1 MSNIKLYTA
10 KLSPPGRAVE
20 LTASL
25 LGLELEII
33 PINLLAGDHRKPE
46 FLKMNPQHTIPIIDD
61 GGVVIRDSHA
71 IIIYLVQKYGKDLAL
86 YPDDP
91 ITRAKINAALHF
103 DSGVLFSR
111 LRFYFEPILY
121 GGSSELPQHKIDYMR
136 KGYELLNDALV
147 DDYIV
152 GNTLTLADLSCI
164 ATIATMEAFFPLED
178 RSSYPKLF
186 AWIERIS
193 QLPDYDRLNQQG
205 AIEFAEICESLRLSN
220 GTKANYIFKH
230 TMEATTQLKLI
241 LYYDDVSPP
250 VRSVMLAVAALNL
263 QDRIEYKYVNLFAG
277 EHLKSDFVKLNPLHT
292 VPVLRYEA
300 EDLTITD
307 SHAILLY
314 LCETFAS
321 TGDDLAIDSPVA
333 RARVSNRLCFNNGFL
348 FQRDAEV
355 MRKIFRGDIA
365 EISADIRKPLTEAID
380 VLEQYLQGTKYVAAD
395 HLTVADFSIVATVS
409 TLDLI
414 LPINGVRWPR
424 VHEWFEVMRA
434 LTYYEQANQVGLQKL
449 RAKLCTK
456 VAI

>member
-1 MSNIKLYTA
+1 
-10 KLSPPGRAVE
+10 
-20 LTASL
+20 
-25 LGLELEII
+25 
-33 PINLLAGDHRKPE
+33 
-46 FLKMNPQHTIPIIDD
+46 
-61 GGVVIRDSHA
+61 
-71 IIIYLVQKYGKDLAL
+71 
-86 YPDDP
+86 
-91 ITRAKINAALHF
+91 
-103 DSGVLFSR
+103 
-111 LRFYFEPILY
+111 
-121 GGSSELPQHKIDYMR
+121 
-136 KGYELLNDALV
+136 
-147 DDYIV
+147 
-152 GNTLTLADLSCI
+152 
-164 ATIATMEAFFPLED
+164 
-178 RSSYPKLF
+178 
-186 AWIERIS
+186 
-193 QLPDYDRLNQQG
+193 
-205 AIEFAEICESLRLSN
+205 
-220 GTKANYIFKH
+220 
-230 TMEATTQLKLI
+230 MEATTQLKLI